1 MAMEWLP
8 DLTAWTPDDFSAAAS
23 LGTFALAAAALFI
36 ATRQLRQARDLRQE
50 EAAPYIVLDVLRSRT
65 SSWLFELVVENVGQ
79 TAARDVRIVINPPL
93 TSTLDGEDFAVRH
106 WSVLTDGVRTMAP
119 GRRLATL
126 FDSGHQRHAA
136 DLPRRYEA
144 TVTYTD
150 SRGRPQD
157 PQSFTLDLEPLY
169 GAMYTE
175 EKGVHHL
182 VKEVEKLRKA
192 ADKIAKQVGTVEVY
206 DGLKRDA
213 ERREAHKEWQRRV
226 RAFEEQQGRPR
237 SEPDPDASDGEEAGA
252 GKPGVC

>member
-1 MAMEWLP
+1 MATDRLP
-8 DLTAWTPDDFSAAAS
+8 DLTAWTPDDFSAAAN
-23 LGTFALAAAALFI
+23 LGTFALAAAALVI

-50 EAAPYIVLDVLRSRT
+50 EAAPYIVLDVLRSVT

-79 TAARDVRIVINPPL
+79 TAASDVRIVIDPPL
-93 TSTLDGEDFAVRH
+93 TSTLDGENFAVGH

-119 GRRLATL
+119 GRRLTTL

-144 TVTYTD
+144 TVTYAD

-175 EKGVHHL
+175 ERGVHHL

-206 DGLKRDA
+206 DGLQRDA

-226 RAFEEQQGRPR
+226 RAFEERQGRPL
-237 SEPDPDASDGEEAGA
+237 SEPDPDAPDAETGA
-252 GKPGVC
+252 GEPGVL